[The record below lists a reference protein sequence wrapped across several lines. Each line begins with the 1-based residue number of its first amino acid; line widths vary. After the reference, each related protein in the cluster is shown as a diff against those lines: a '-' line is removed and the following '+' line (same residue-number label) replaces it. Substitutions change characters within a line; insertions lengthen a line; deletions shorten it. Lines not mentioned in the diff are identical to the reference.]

1 MLEIRDGKWVDLR
14 RSSIGLDAGGLRVLL
29 LADASAQYALTEARR
44 QLTEGGLM
52 DRVTQLAGPE
62 MLNDHLA
69 RSITL
74 ARRDERSVGVIALG
88 VDIPRVAEHVPM
100 DELMRQLGKRVLAAT
115 RGSDL
120 AARTSERD
128 LAVVLTAMAR
138 PGDAAVVSVRMLL
151 SLSQPY
157 VLAGRERSVTVSVGL
172 ASFPMD
178 GDNAEAVLAVA
189 SQAMARARAD
199 GGGHRIA
206 AA

>member
-1 MLEIRDGKWVDLR
+1 MLEIRDGKLVDLR

-29 LADASAQYALTEARR
+29 FADASAQYALTEARR

-178 GDNAEAVLAVA
+178 GDNAEAVLAAA
-189 SQAMARARAD
+189 SQAMARARAN

>member
-14 RSSIGLDAGGLRVLL
+14 RSSIGLDDG
-29 LADASAQYALTEARR
+29 
-44 QLTEGGLM
+44 EGGLM

-138 PGDAAVVSVRMLL
+138 SGDAAVVSVRMLL

-157 VLAGRERSVTVSVGL
+157 VLAGLERSVTVSVGL

-178 GDNAEAVLAVA
+178 GDNAEAVLAAA

>member
-1 MLEIRDGKWVDLR
+1 MLEIRDGKLVDLR

-29 LADASAQYALTEARR
+29 FADASAQYALTEARR

-178 GDNAEAVLAVA
+178 GDNAEAVLAAA

>member
-14 RSSIGLDAGGLRVLL
+14 RSSIGLDAGALRILL
-29 LADASAQYALTEARR
+29 LTDASAQYALTEARR
-44 QLTEGGLM
+44 QLTEDGLM
-52 DRVTQLAGPE
+52 DPVTQLAGPE

-128 LAVVLTAMAR
+128 LAVVLTAMVR

-157 VLAGRERSVTVSVGL
+157 VLAGLERSVTVSVGL

-178 GDNAEAVLAVA
+178 GDNAEAVLAAA